1 MRKPIFVRKLTEAER
16 KQLESSL
23 RSSDAFVLRR
33 SQVILA
39 STRGERAPVIA
50 RNLGCNDQTVRNIIR
65 AFERSGLD
73 FLKPGSHRPHT
84 IHVVLDTAKVE
95 KLRDLTQQSPRSFGK
110 PQSLW
115 TLNTI
120 AEVAFEQGL
129 TERQVSGEAVRLAL
143 NRLGMHWK
151 RAKQWIG
158 ISDPEYRRKKVSGTV

>member
-1 MRKPIFVRKLTEAER
+1 MRKPIFVRELKETER
-16 KQLESSL
+16 KQLEAGL
-23 RSSDAFVLRR
+23 RSSNAFVLRH

-39 STRGERAPVIA
+39 SARGERAPMIA

-84 IHVVLDTAKVE
+84 IHTVLDTVKIE

-115 TLNTI
+115 TLNI
-120 AEVAFEQGL
+120 VAEVAFEQGL
-129 TERQVSGEAVRLAL
+129 TERQVSGEAIRLAL
-143 NRLGMHWK
+143 NRLGMRWK

-158 ISDPEYRRKKVSGTV
+158 ISDPEYRRKKASGTD